1 MKVSGGYMT
10 TREGEVVAHQVRLAS
25 ESTRHKLARK
35 LVILQKLVEPKEI
48 LRFEVVRALGDPP
61 LTMRKYLALAIAS
74 SLEVAYLNP
83 EMLAKD
89 ELNLYEQA
97 LDTVRA
103 LLHSKSQ
110 KTAGLIIRFNLEE
123 GYNAVLHMLLEEI
136 DLEKDAHRKTI
147 LVDILKKMQ
156 DPSNREA
163 LMREAIDRFVIR

>member
-1 MKVSGGYMT
+1 
-10 TREGEVVAHQVRLAS
+10 
-25 ESTRHKLARK
+25 
-35 LVILQKLVEPKEI
+35 
-48 LRFEVVRALGDPP
+48 
-61 LTMRKYLALAIAS
+61 
-74 SLEVAYLNP
+74 
-83 EMLAKD
+83 
-89 ELNLYEQA
+89 
-97 LDTVRA
+97 
-103 LLHSKSQ
+103 LHSKSQ